1 MISFWEK
8 GHMKTSVLKA
18 ALIQCRIL
26 QLSVIF
32 LRQLQVRKDD
42 HFQGCHNC
50 DPGKSHAIE
59 FAIIN

>member
-1 MISFWEK
+1 
-8 GHMKTSVLKA
+8 MKASVLRP

-26 QLSVIF
+26 QLFVIF

-50 DPGKSHAIE
+50 DPGKSQAIE
-59 FAIIN
+59 LL